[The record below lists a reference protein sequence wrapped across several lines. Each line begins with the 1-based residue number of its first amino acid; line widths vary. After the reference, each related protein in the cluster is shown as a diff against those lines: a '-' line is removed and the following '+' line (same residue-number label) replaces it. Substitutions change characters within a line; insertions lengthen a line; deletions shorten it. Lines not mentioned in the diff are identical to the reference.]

1 MSQEELRELQEA
13 FIRLD
18 RDNKGTLTVEDIKR
32 ISESEFG
39 RKYQQKNKFE
49 WSQIIEECDI
59 DGDGE
64 IDFQD
69 FVAACLDRKALV
81 QK

>member
-1 MSQEELRELQEA
+1 
-13 FIRLD
+13 
-18 RDNKGTLTVEDIKR
+18 V
-32 ISESEFG
+32 
-39 RKYQQKNKFE
+39 E

-81 QK
+81 RKNNIRKAF